1 MNRSIQARLK
11 SGQGAILAL
20 ATAAILSG
28 GFMVAACAAQPEG
41 AAQPAGAAEA
51 QDTAAGGSEVVAEV
65 KGEKI
70 TRADL
75 ESEAAPQLEQVE
87 AQLAQCERQ
96 AEQNRHQTLETALMM
111 MIQDRLLTAE
121 AEAQGKTKEE
131 LIAAEIDAK
140 IAAVTDADVDT
151 WYAANQARIGNR
163 PKESIAPQIQQ
174 FLSQER
180 QVQARTAYMDT
191 LEAKYES
198 RMLLEPPRVEV
209 AAVGPSKGGPEGAP
223 ITIVEFSDF
232 ECPFC
237 SRINPTLAQVQQTY
251 GDKVRIV
258 FRHFPLGMH
267 PNAQKAAEAS
277 LCAHDQGK
285 FWELHDL
292 MFEDQRALAVDA
304 LKAKASQLGLETE
317 AFNGCL
323 DSGKY
328 AAQVAADMAAGT
340 EAGVSGTPAM
350 FVNGIPISGA
360 VPYEQVATVIDAE
373 LERKGLAD

>member
-1 MNRSIQARLK
+1 MNRSIQDRLK

-28 GFMVAACAAQPEG
+28 GWMVSACAAQPEG
-41 AAQPAGAAEA
+41 AAEPQGAAEA
-51 QDTAAGGSEVVAEV
+51 QGAAGGGEVVAEV

-75 ESEAAPQLEQVE
+75 ESEATAQLDQVE
-87 AQLAQCERQ
+87 AQLAQCQRQ
-96 AEQNRHQTLETALMM
+96 AEQNRHQVLETSLMM
-111 MIQDRLLTAE
+111 MIQDRLLMAE

-140 IAAVTDADVDT
+140 ITEVTDAEVDT

-163 PKESIAPQIQQ
+163 PKESIAPQIKQ
-174 FLSQER
+174 FLAQER

-198 RMLLEPPRVEV
+198 KMLLEPPRVEV
-209 AAVGPSKGGPEGAP
+209 AATGPSKGPDNAP

-304 LKAKASQLGLETE
+304 LKAKASQLGLEAE

-350 FVNGIPISGA
+350 FINGIPISGA
-360 VPYEQVATVIDAE
+360 VPYEQVAPVIDAE